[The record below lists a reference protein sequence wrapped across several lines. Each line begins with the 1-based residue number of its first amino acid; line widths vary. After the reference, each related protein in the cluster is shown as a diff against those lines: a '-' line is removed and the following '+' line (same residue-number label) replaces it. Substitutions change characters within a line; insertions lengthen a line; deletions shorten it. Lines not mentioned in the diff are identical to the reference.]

1 MVIMEKFTL
10 AILVLFFVFT
20 ILFLAFGSEPRDL
33 EEIIIW
39 TQDLP
44 PGRAV
49 LDSLLS
55 TFMQQN
61 PEIKV
66 SQRYYETE
74 ELRSNYIIAALGGSG
89 PDLVYG
95 PADQVGP
102 FEIMGIIQPL
112 DSLIEQAYFEKFDPK
127 GVVRFKG
134 HVYQLA
140 DRIGNHLTLVYNR
153 KLLAKPPQ
161 TTDELLAIGPS
172 LTKDIDGDGLT
183 DQYALVW
190 NFIEPFFFVPFLG
203 GYGGWVM
210 DENGRPTLDTPATVA
225 ACKFIVELREKKI
238 IPHECDLDLA
248 NQLFKKQDAAMI
260 INGPWSWGGY
270 IDAGVDIGLARIPMV
285 SATGL
290 WPTPMVSP
298 TGFSLNVN
306 CVGERRERAVKILRF
321 LTEPEN
327 TLAYTRKLSAIPA
340 RLEALMSPFVL
351 ENPILQRSQDQLT
364 VGRPMPINPEMRA
377 IWDAMRPPYQNIFN
391 GRLTPE
397 QAAKEM
403 QRLADQKIAEMF
415 E

>member
-1 MVIMEKFTL
+1 MERP
-10 AILVLFFVFT
+10 ILIVFALFFLFT
-20 ILFLAFGSEPRDL
+20 VLFLAFGSVSRDTG
-33 EEIIIW
+33 EIVIW

-49 LDSLLS
+49 LDSLLQA
-55 TFMQQN
+55 FMKAH
-61 PEIKV
+61 PGIRV

-74 ELRSNYIIAALGGSG
+74 EIRHNYIISALGGSG

-112 DSLIEQAYFEKFDPK
+112 EGLIEPEYFAKFDPK

-134 HVYQLA
+134 HIYQLA
-140 DRIGNHLTLVYNR
+140 DRIGNHITLVYNR
-153 KLLAKPPQ
+153 KLLPKPPR
-161 TTDELLAIGPS
+161 TTDELLAMGPS
-172 LTKDIDGDGLT
+172 LTKDLDGDGLP

-190 NFIEPFFFVPFLG
+190 NFVEPFFFVPFLG

-210 DENGRPTLDTPATVA
+210 DDTGRPTLNTPETVA
-225 ACKFIVELREKKI
+225 ACKFIVELRDKGI

-248 NQLFKKQDAAMI
+248 NQLFKKQDAAMV

-270 IDAGVDIGLARIPMV
+270 VDAGVDIGLARIPMV
-285 SATGL
+285 SSTGL
-290 WPTPMVSP
+290 WPTPMVSA
-298 TGFSLNVN
+298 TGYSLNIN
-306 CVGERRERAVKILRF
+306 CIGSRRDQVLQILRF
-321 LTEPEN
+321 LTSPES

-340 RLEALMSPFVL
+340 RLEALSSPLVTA
-351 ENPILQRSQDQLT
+351 NSILLSSQDQLS

-377 IWDAMRPPYQNIFN
+377 IWDAMRPPYQSIFN
-391 GRLTPE
+391 GRMTPE
-397 QAAKEM
+397 QAAVEM

>member
-1 MVIMEKFTL
+1 MERFTL
-10 AILVLFFVFT
+10 IILALFFVLT
-20 ILFLAFGSEPRDL
+20 ILFLAFGSERRDAD
-33 EEIIIW
+33 EIIIW

-49 LDSLLS
+49 LDSLLNV
-55 TFMQQN
+55 FMQQN
-61 PEIKV
+61 PSVKV
-66 SQRYYETE
+66 SERYYETE

-112 DSLIEQAYFEKFDPK
+112 ENLFEPDFFEKFDPK
-127 GVVRFKG
+127 GVVRYKG
-134 HVYQLA
+134 HVYQIA

-153 KLLAKPPQ
+153 KLLPKPPQ

-190 NFIEPFFFVPFLG
+190 NFVEPFFFVPFLG
-203 GYGGWVM
+203 GFGGWVM
-210 DENGRPTLDTPATVA
+210 DDNGRPTLNTPATIE
-225 ACKFIVELREKKI
+225 ACKFIVELRDKGI
-238 IPHECDLDLA
+238 IPRECDLDLA
-248 NQLFKKQDAAMI
+248 NQLFKKQNAAMI

-270 IDAGVDIGLARIPMV
+270 IDARVEIELARIPMV
-285 SATGL
+285 SSTGL
-290 WPTPMVSP
+290 WPTPMVSA
-298 TGFSLNVN
+298 TGYSLNVN
-306 CVGERRERAVKILRF
+306 STGQRRDRTLQLIRF

-340 RLEALMSPFVL
+340 RVEALASPLVL
-351 ENPILQRSQDQLT
+351 NDPILQRSQDQIT

-391 GRLTPE
+391 GRLTPA
-397 QAAKEM
+397 QAAAEM
-403 QRLADQKIAEMF
+403 QKLADQKIAEMF

>member
-1 MVIMEKFTL
+1 MEKFTL
-10 AILVLFFVFT
+10 TILILFFILT
-20 ILFLAFGSEPRDL
+20 ILFLSFGSESSDPN
-33 EEIIIW
+33 EVIIW

-55 TFMQQN
+55 VFMQQN
-61 PEIKV
+61 PGAKV
-66 SQRYYETE
+66 SERYYETE

-112 DSLIEQAYFEKFDPK
+112 ENLFEPDFFEKFDPK

-134 HVYQLA
+134 HVYQIA

-153 KLLAKPPQ
+153 KLLSKPPQ
-161 TTDELLAIGPS
+161 TTDELLAMGPS
-172 LTKDIDGDGLT
+172 LTKDVDGDGLV

-203 GYGGWVM
+203 GFGGWVM
-210 DENGRPTLDTPATVA
+210 DESGKPTLNTPATIA

-248 NQLFKKQDAAMI
+248 NQLFKKQNAAMI

-285 SATGL
+285 SSTGL
-290 WPTPMVSP
+290 WPTPMASA
-298 TGFSLNVN
+298 TGYSLNVN
-306 CVGERRERAVKILRF
+306 CTGARRDLALKVLKF

-340 RLEALMSPFVL
+340 RLEALTSPLVL
-351 ENPILQRSQDQLT
+351 DNPILQRSQDQIT

-397 QAAKEM
+397 QAAAEM